1 MSKWPPARVATE
13 AAEEFYYFPRTRLA
27 IDSDLPSFLEMVGRS
42 GLCCF
47 MATIWCIQ
55 GTKMIHV
62 HDRPAIDKNG
72 RAEEDD
78 GE

>member
-42 GLCCF
+42 VGPVLF
-47 MATIWCIQ
+47 Y
-55 GTKMIHV
+55 GNDLV
-62 HDRPAIDKNG
+62 YSGD
-72 RAEEDD
+72 
-78 GE
+78 